1 MKKTFLSIAM
11 VLALGVMIAPAV
23 FAQVTPGTIPQGG
36 TFGGN
41 LGQTNVPSSI
51 GGVLGIVLTV
61 IRWFYTIIFIVAVA
75 MILLAAFH
83 FVTSKGDPTKTKT
96 AKSEL
101 QYAIIG
107 IAVALVSYGI
117 VAFVQSTVQSNLTY

>member
-1 MKKTFLSIAM
+1 M